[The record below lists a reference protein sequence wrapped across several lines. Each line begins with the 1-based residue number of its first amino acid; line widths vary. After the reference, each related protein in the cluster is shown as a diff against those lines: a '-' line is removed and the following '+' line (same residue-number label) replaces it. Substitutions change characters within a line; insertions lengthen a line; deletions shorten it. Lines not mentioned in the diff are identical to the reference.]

1 MSAENDQAPDDNEDM
16 LLALADQIPAV
27 TNVMDG
33 DGMNN
38 KNVEER
44 FEQQIISDDDA
55 TLAAAEYTEQREVRR
70 IPSDFVSTVVEVPQ
84 PMSSQPQP
92 TYTPPQPMSSPP
104 TQTVTAPAPNPPAQP
119 AKATTPT
126 PNPPTQP
133 AKAITPTP
141 NPPTQPA
148 KAIVSENIPP
158 KEQPAPVKIE
168 SDTPVQ
174 NTVPNTEIKK
184 DTTPVPTEKNVA
196 EPKVE
201 PAKPVAEPKAE
212 PAKSVAEPKTEP
224 VKPKEEIPVHGPVFK
239 VQIAAASQLIPT
251 TSSVFQG
258 VENIESYQ
266 ENGMVKYTV
275 GASPDFE
282 EISNLRKE
290 LLTKFPQAFIIAFK
304 DGEKTDLAKAI
315 REYKTI
321 KNKRN

>member
-1 MSAENDQAPDDNEDM
+1 M
-16 LLALADQIPAV
+16 
-27 TNVMDG
+27 
-33 DGMNN
+33 
-38 KNVEER
+38 
-44 FEQQIISDDDA
+44 
-55 TLAAAEYTEQREVRR
+55 
-70 IPSDFVSTVVEVPQ
+70 
-84 PMSSQPQP
+84 
-92 TYTPPQPMSSPP
+92 
-104 TQTVTAPAPNPPAQP
+104 
-119 AKATTPT
+119 
-126 PNPPTQP
+126 
-133 AKAITPTP
+133 
-141 NPPTQPA
+141 
-148 KAIVSENIPP
+148 
-158 KEQPAPVKIE
+158 KIE

-196 EPKVE
+196 EPKAE
-201 PAKPVAEPKAE
+201 PVKPVAEPKTE
-212 PAKSVAEPKTEP
+212 PAKSVAEPKTEPAKPVADPKTEP